1 MRTPEE
7 LVGRTIAGK
16 FAILEH
22 IGSGAMGEVF
32 RARHILLESVV
43 ALKVLRSEFML
54 DPSFKERFLR
64 EARAASRLTHHN
76 SVRVIDFGFDK
87 GGLTYIAMEYVE
99 GRDLLQTICD
109 DWPLS
114 DERIADILAQILA
127 VVSAAHKAGI
137 IHRDLKPEN
146 VLVQSS
152 VDDDGNP
159 IDHIKVCDFGI
170 AKVSEPSAPKG
181 ERALTSSGALIG
193 TPEYMSPEQAQG
205 RDVDARSDVYSI
217 GIVLYQMLTG
227 KVPFEG
233 ENPINIVIQ
242 QVSHDPA
249 VPSSI
254 RSDVHPRLEE
264 ICLRALQKD
273 PTHRYQSA
281 REMRA
286 DLRAL
291 FGGMTAPPPSVTD
304 SSSSLPALSED
315 VAASEVD
322 ARFVSG
328 PPPSGLSRTDPGALA
343 PSSPWRS
350 RATTVS
356 TVAMMIGLFAGSFAI
371 AMRVHSAAPPTPSLA
386 YSGVEV
392 SPVIATATIAEPK
405 ITAPKVEESPSGI
418 PPWPIVAP
426 PTKTTPTRTGRATK
440 KSDAGVPQK
449 VAPKSHTPEFP
460 KLDDSARPIE
470 PSPAPSEPTPRA
482 PESSPWPSL

>member
-1 MRTPEE
+1 M
-7 LVGRTIAGK
+7 GRTIAGK
-16 FAILEH
+16 FAILAH

-32 RARHILLESVV
+32 RARHVLLESIV
-43 ALKVLRSEFML
+43 ALKVLRPEFMS

-76 SVRVIDFGFDK
+76 SVRVIDFGFEK

-114 DERIADILAQILA
+114 DARIADILAQILA
-127 VVSAAHKAGI
+127 VVSAAHKVGI

-146 VLVQSS
+146 VLVQSGL
-152 VDDDGNP
+152 DDDGNP
-159 IDHIKVCDFGI
+159 VDHIKVCDFGI
-170 AKVSEPSAPKG
+170 AKVNEPSAPRA

-249 VPSSI
+249 MPSSI
-254 RSDVHPRLEE
+254 RPDVHPRLEE

-273 PTHRYQSA
+273 PMHRYQSA

-304 SSSSLPALSED
+304 SSSSLPAMSEEF
-315 VAASEVD
+315 AANELES
-322 ARFVSG
+322 AFQSG
-328 PPPSGLSRTDPGALA
+328 PPPSGLSRTDPGELR
-343 PSSPWRS
+343 PVSPWRS
-350 RATTVS
+350 RVVAGATF
-356 TVAMMIGLFAGSFAI
+356 VAMAGLFIGSFMIATRVHTSAPAETAPIPVSAAGAPLPPQVSPLSPVAPTEPAPLAAMPPAAPVAGSAK
-371 AMRVHSAAPPTPSLA
+371 ATPPRPHSRT
-386 YSGVEV
+386 
-392 SPVIATATIAEPK
+392 
-405 ITAPKVEESPSGI
+405 
-418 PPWPIVAP
+418 
-426 PTKTTPTRTGRATK
+426 TKR
-440 KSDAGVPQK
+440 SDAG
-449 VAPKSHTPEFP
+449 APMKTMPPKRTTPEFP
-460 KLDDSARPIE
+460 KLDDSARPIDE
-470 PSPAPSEPTPRA
+470 GRSAPPAA
-482 PESSPWPSL
+482 PEPARTTESPWPTL